1 MRKTILALIVSSFIL
16 VGTAQGQIRQGTG
29 LEANR
34 YGLPLYVAIKVDDS
48 AAAMGLTQERLQT
61 RTELLLRSIGMLVEV
76 VPWASSHE
84 ETLAINAHVVG
95 KAFFITLEFWRNVF
109 YSVGGK
115 QYLIL
120 TPAYSRSIFGT
131 HGKDEQFVIDG
142 LVVEIEKFLDE
153 YTQVNGSL

>member
-1 MRKTILALIVSSFIL
+1 MRKTILALIVSSFLL

-29 LEANR
+29 LESNR
-34 YGLPLYVAIKVDDS
+34 YGMPLYVTIRVDDS
-48 AAAMGLTQERLQT
+48 AMAMGITQERLE
-61 RTELLLRSIGMLVEV
+61 RETELLLRSIGMLVRI
-76 VPWASSHE
+76 VPWTSSHE
-84 ETLAINAHVVG
+84 ETLAINVHVVR

-109 YSVGGK
+109 YSVRGK

-153 YTQVNGSL
+153 YSKVNASP